1 MKKIVFILLSFSLI
15 IACKKKEAEITENEL
30 LPFTAATV
38 DKIFTDSIS
47 IRAISIDSG
56 KIWYA
61 GNSGK
66 YGYFDLDNEKDF
78 NGHMA
83 KDTLKLE
90 FRSIAK
96 TASHI
101 FILNVGSP
109 ALLYRI
115 SKDGSEIK
123 LVHQEKHEKAFYD
136 SMQFWNDKEGIAMG
150 DPTEDCL
157 SVIVTR
163 DGGATW
169 KKLPCDKLPKIIEGE
184 AAFAASNTNLI
195 VKGNDT
201 WMVSGGK
208 KARVFHSADK
218 GDSWKA
224 FDTPIVQG
232 EAMTGIFT
240 ADFYDSKNGFI
251 AGGNYEKPDQ
261 NFGNKAVTKDG
272 GKTWNLIAEK
282 RGFGYASCIQYVPNS
297 DGKQL
302 VAVGA
307 SGLHY
312 SSDSGENWKQFSTD
326 KDLYTIRFLN
336 DSTAIAAGKD
346 KIVKVNFKT
355 KK

>member
-1 MKKIVFILLSFSLI
+1 MKKAFFIFLSFSLI
-15 IACKKKEAEITENEL
+15 MSCKNKGIESTENEVI
-30 LPFTAATV
+30 PFASVTV
-38 DKIFTDSIS
+38 DNIFTDIIS

-61 GNSGK
+61 GTNGK
-66 YGYFDLDNEKDF
+66 YGYFDLKSEKDF
-78 NGHMA
+78 SGHLS

-96 TASHI
+96 TSSHV

-123 LVHQEKHEKAFYD
+123 LVYQEKHEKAFYD
-136 SMQFWNDKEGIAMG
+136 SMQFWNDQEGIAMG
-150 DPTEDCL
+150 DPTADCL
-157 SVIVTR
+157 SVIITR

-169 KKLPCDKLPKIIEGE
+169 KKLPCDKLPKVTEGE

-195 VKGNDT
+195 VKENAA

-208 KARVFHSADK
+208 KARVFYSADK
-218 GDSWKA
+218 GNTWEA
-224 FDTPIVQG
+224 FNTPIVQG

-240 ADFYDSKNGFI
+240 ADFYDSNNGFI

-261 NFGNKAVTKDG
+261 DFGNKAMTKDG
-272 GKTWNLIAEK
+272 GKTWTLVAEK
-282 RGFGYASCIQYVPNS
+282 KGFGYASCIQYVPGSN
-297 DGKQL
+297 GRQL
-302 VAVGA
+302 LAVGA

-312 SSDSGENWKQFSTD
+312 SSDSGENWKQFLTD
-326 KDLYTIRFLN
+326 KDLFTIRFLN
-336 DSTAIAAGKD
+336 DSTAIAAGKN
-346 KIVKVNFKT
+346 KMIKVNFKIR
-355 KK
+355 K

>member
-1 MKKIVFILLSFSLI
+1 MI
-15 IACKKKEAEITENEL
+15 IACKKKEVEITENEVV
-30 LPFTAATV
+30 PFVSATV
-38 DKIFTDSIS
+38 DNIFTDSIS
-47 IRAISIDSG
+47 IRAISIDST

-61 GNSGK
+61 GSKGK

-78 NGHMA
+78 NGHIA

-96 TASHI
+96 NSSHI

-123 LVHQEKHEKAFYD
+123 LVYQEKHEKAFYD

-150 DPTEDCL
+150 DPTDDCL

-169 KKLPCDKLPKIIEGE
+169 KKISCDQLPKITDGE

-195 VKGNDT
+195 IKGNET

-208 KARVFHSADK
+208 KAGVFHSADK
-218 GDSWKA
+218 GNSWKA
-224 FDTPIVQG
+224 FNTPIVQG

-240 ADFYDSKNGFI
+240 SDFYDSKNGFI
-251 AGGNYEKPDQ
+251 AGGNYEKANQ
-261 NFGNKAVTKDG
+261 NLGHKAIAKDG
-272 GKTWNLIAEK
+272 GKTLGLNTEK
-282 RGFGYASCIQYVPNS
+282 KGFGYASCVQYVPNS
-297 DGKQL
+297 HGKQL
-302 VAVGA
+302 VVVGA
-307 SGLHY
+307 SGLYY
-312 SSDSGENWKQFSTD
+312 SSDSGENWKQFFTD
-326 KDLYTIRFLN
+326 KDLYTIRFMN
-336 DSTAIAAGKD
+336 DSTAIAAGKN
-346 KIVKVNFKT
+346 KIVKINFKT
-355 KK
+355 KN